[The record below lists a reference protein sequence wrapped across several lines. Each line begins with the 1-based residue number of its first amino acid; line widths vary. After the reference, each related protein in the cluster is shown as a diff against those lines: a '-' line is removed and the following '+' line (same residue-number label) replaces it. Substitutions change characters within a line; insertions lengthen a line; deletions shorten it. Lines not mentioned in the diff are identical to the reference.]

1 MFFKDDWKVTS
12 DLTLNL
18 GIRYE
23 YYGVPWILNG
33 MTQGV
38 VGGSENIF
46 GGSAAGGFDQWLQPQ
61 SAYPY
66 TTPFDRNNLTQ
77 WEFIG
82 PDSA

>member
-23 YYGVPWILNG
+23 YYGVPWILDG

-46 GGSAAGGFDQWLQPQ
+46 GGRRRRL
-61 SAYPY
+61 
-66 TTPFDRNNLTQ
+66 
-77 WEFIG
+77 
-82 PDSA
+82 